1 MACVDMGTTAAD
13 KERRGVPLTIKEGE
27 VLWKSMLKRIQANNP
42 ERAHELLIEAA
53 KRDPTVLMAAIA
65 QQESQGVKK
74 AIVRNATTEALPILR
89 LLSGLVL
96 SHTSK
101 GIYEQEIL
109 GVANLLRE
117 HFGPALFVTSE
128 NARAAL
134 AEHVPS
140 LSPLALYHCRHKSFA
155 TALRHPAPL
164 PTPRRPCHLPNSFA
178 LVHCH
183 SE

>member
-1 MACVDMGTTAAD
+1 M
-13 KERRGVPLTIKEGE
+13 PLTIKEGE
-27 VLWKSMLKRIQANNP
+27 LLWKSMVKRVQASNP
-42 ERAHELLIEAA
+42 AQARELLIEAA

-101 GIYEQEIL
+101 GIYEQEVL

-128 NARAAL
+128 NARAADFAVGGCFRENPTGSRKNMVDICQAGL
-134 AEHVPS
+134 DHAEVRMPI
-140 LSPLALYHCRHKSFA
+140 
-155 TALRHPAPL
+155 
-164 PTPRRPCHLPNSFA
+164 
-178 LVHCH
+178 
-183 SE
+183 